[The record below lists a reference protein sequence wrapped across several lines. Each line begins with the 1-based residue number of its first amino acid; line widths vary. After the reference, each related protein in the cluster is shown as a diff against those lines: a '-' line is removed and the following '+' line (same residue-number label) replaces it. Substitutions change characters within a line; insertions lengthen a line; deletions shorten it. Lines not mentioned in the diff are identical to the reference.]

1 MTSVVVLWQ
10 AMSGYFNACLKAL
23 AATGDVSVAVAY
35 KAASNEAPFE
45 ESQFAW
51 LSPSY
56 RWQKAPQ
63 AALVRKLLSEAR
75 PDVVLVSSWH
85 IAGYRAVLREIGRPV
100 PRILCMDN
108 QWRGTA
114 KQWLGRLTWRQFIR
128 PYYDGVFVP
137 GDRQAYFARR
147 LGFRTEHV
155 MRGLNCADTSAFLLP
170 ASRSGERQNSFLFAG
185 RLMKEKGIKVLA
197 EAYALYRELVA
208 EPWPLLVAGT
218 GPELGTLRGIRG
230 VRLLGFLQPSDLPR
244 AMWSATAVLCPSL
257 FEPWGVVIHE
267 AASAGL
273 IIICSEAVGAGVH
286 LVQDG
291 YNGFVVPTGNAT
303 DLAKSMRA
311 VTNMSNGQ
319 RHAMSAAS
327 VSLSGQFSPD
337 RWAAY
342 VIEMAKWNG

>member
-1 MTSVVVLWQ
+1 MTTVAVLWQ

-23 AATGDVSVAVAY
+23 AATSDVSVAVAY
-35 KAASNEAPFE
+35 KTASDEAPFD

-63 AALVRKLLSEAR
+63 AALVRNLLSEAR
-75 PDVVLVSSWH
+75 PDAVLVSSWH
-85 IAGYRAVLREIGRPV
+85 IAGYRAVLKEIRRPV

-114 KQWLGRLTWRQFIR
+114 KQWLGRLTWRQSIR

-147 LGFRTEHV
+147 LGFRTEHM
-155 MRGLNCADTSAFLLP
+155 MRGLYSADMSAFLP
-170 ASRSGERQNSFLFAG
+170 PVSGSEERQDSFLFAG
-185 RLMKEKGIKVLA
+185 RLVKDKGIEVLA
-197 EAYALYRELVA
+197 EAYALYRELVV

-218 GPELGTLRGIRG
+218 GPEVGALRGMQG
-230 VRLLGFLQPSDLPR
+230 VRLLGFLQPLDLPR
-244 AMWSATAVLCPSL
+244 AMWSATAVVCPSL
-257 FEPWGVVIHE
+257 FEPWGVVVHE
-267 AASAGL
+267 AACAGL

-303 DLAKSMRA
+303 ELAKSFRA

-327 VSLSGQFSPD
+327 LSLSGQFSPD

-342 VIEMAKWNG
+342 V